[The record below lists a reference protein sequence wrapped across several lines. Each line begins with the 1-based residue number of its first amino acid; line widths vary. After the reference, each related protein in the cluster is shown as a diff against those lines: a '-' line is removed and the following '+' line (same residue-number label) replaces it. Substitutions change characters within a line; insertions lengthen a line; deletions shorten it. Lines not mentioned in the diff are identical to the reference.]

1 MNRGVLGFD
10 IGEQYSQAALLLH
23 GEKEPVCINYEE
35 NEDSYLLPN
44 IACYKEHQLWY
55 SLEANEMLRLEEGDR
70 IGDILKNVRN
80 HETVVLDGAGYLYQ
94 DIFISLIMEHVKQVF
109 KHLECLPEKIV
120 FTLYDI
126 NPNMLEALE
135 ILKKE
140 EIFQGIEVLYTGYQ
154 NSLLSFV
161 LNQENELWSSNVA
174 SFYYGPEGMQYFQI
188 NFTKRNT
195 PLQIQVKHKDYKEK
209 LDYSENEKLE
219 KDEIFKMIASDAIGN
234 SCLSSVFLCGT
245 GFENGW
251 AKESLKFLCNGRRVF
266 LGQNLFAFGACY
278 YGMDEK
284 EDILVNSSERIQ
296 YDIGIIGYDGT
307 KEQMVLIA
315 RGGKEWFDVKGVI
328 SVFLNDTKRIEFIY
342 VNRFTNERIIE
353 TVEVG
358 GLPKRPPRTT
368 KLELTVEFYDK
379 NTGAIV
385 IRDKGFGKLF
395 PTTNKIYRKEF
406 TVIKDV

>member
-1 MNRGVLGFD
+1 M
-10 IGEQYSQAALLLH
+10 
-23 GEKEPVCINYEE
+23 
-35 NEDSYLLPN
+35 
-44 IACYKEHQLWY
+44 
-55 SLEANEMLRLEEGDR
+55 
-70 IGDILKNVRN
+70 
-80 HETVVLDGAGYLYQ
+80 
-94 DIFISLIMEHVKQVF
+94 
-109 KHLECLPEKIV
+109 
-120 FTLYDI
+120 
-126 NPNMLEALE
+126 
-135 ILKKE
+135 
-140 EIFQGIEVLYTGYQ
+140 
-154 NSLLSFV
+154 
-161 LNQENELWSSNVA
+161 
-174 SFYYGPEGMQYFQI
+174 
-188 NFTKRNT
+188 
-195 PLQIQVKHKDYKEK
+195 
-209 LDYSENEKLE
+209 
-219 KDEIFKMIASDAIGN
+219 
-234 SCLSSVFLCGT
+234 
-245 GFENGW
+245 
-251 AKESLKFLCNGRRVF
+251 
-266 LGQNLFAFGACY
+266 GQNLFAFGACY

>member
-1 MNRGVLGFD
+1 MKQGILGFD
-10 IGEQYSQAALLLH
+10 IGEQHCQAALLIP
-23 GEKEPVCINYEE
+23 GEKEPFGVNE
-35 NEDSYLLPN
+35 NEESFLLPN
-44 IACYKEHQLWY
+44 IACYQERRLWY
-55 SLEANEMLRLEEGDR
+55 SLEAEE
-70 IGDILKNVRN
+70 ILKLGDGHKIDGILEQVRN
-80 HETVVLDGAGYLYQ
+80 HESVVIDGVSYLYQ
-94 DIFISLIMEHVKQVF
+94 DIFVSLIVAHVNQVL
-109 KHLECLPEKIV
+109 KCLECQPEKIV

-126 NPNMLEALE
+126 TPNVLEALE
-135 ILKKE
+135 LLKKE
-140 EIFQGIEVLYTGYQ
+140 EIFSEMEMIYTGYQ

-161 LNQENELWSSNVA
+161 LNQETELWSSNVGT
-174 SFYYGPEGMQYFQI
+174 FYYGPEGMQYFQI
-188 NFTKRNT
+188 NFTKRNS
-195 PLQIQVKHKDYKEK
+195 PMQIQIKHKNYGEDFAYSQEEK
-209 LDYSENEKLE
+209 ME
-219 KDEIFKMIASDAIGN
+219 KDEVFKIVSSDAIGN
-234 SCLSSVFLCGT
+234 SCLSSVFLCGM
-245 GFENGW
+245 GFKNGW

-278 YGMDEK
+278 YGQDEK
-284 EDILVNSSERIQ
+284 EDILVNSSERIP

-315 RGGKEWFDVKGVI
+315 QGGKEWFLIKGVV

-342 VNRFTNERIIE
+342 LNRFTNERIIE

>member
-1 MNRGVLGFD
+1 MNQGILGFD
-10 IGEQYSQAALLLH
+10 IGEEYSQAALLLP
-23 GEKEPVCINYEE
+23 GEKEPVCIHYSEKEE
-35 NEDSYLLPN
+35 DYLLHN
-44 IACYKEHQLWY
+44 LVCYQEHRLWY
-55 SLEANEMLRLEEGDR
+55 SLKAKEILEQGEGDR
-70 IGDILKNVRN
+70 ICDILKQVRA
-80 HETVVLDGAGYLYQ
+80 HESIVLEGVSYLYQ
-94 DIFISLIMEHVKQVF
+94 DIFISLLLEQIRQVF
-109 KHLECLPEKIV
+109 KLLDAPPEKIIL
-120 FTLYDI
+120 TLYDI
-126 NPNMLEALE
+126 TPNMLEALE
-135 ILKKE
+135 ALKKE
-140 EIFQGIEVLYTGYQ
+140 EMFQGIEVIYTGYQ

-161 LNQENELWSSNVA
+161 LNQENELWSSNA
-174 SFYYGPEGMQYFQI
+174 GSFYYGPEGMQYFQI

-195 PLQIQVKHKDYKEK
+195 PMHIQIKHKDYQQQLAFETEEK
-209 LDYSENEKLE
+209 VE

-234 SCLSSVFLCGT
+234 SCLSSVFLCGL
-245 GFENGW
+245 GFEKGW

-278 YGMDEK
+278 YGQGDR
-284 EDILVNSSERIQ
+284 EDILVDSDERIQ
-296 YDIGIIGYDGT
+296 YDIGIMGYDGT

-328 SVFLNDTKRIEFIY
+328 SVFLNDTKRIDFIY
-342 VNRFTNERIIE
+342 TNRFTGEKIIE

-406 TVIKDV
+406 TVIKED

>member
-1 MNRGVLGFD
+1 MNQGILGFD
-10 IGEQYSQAALLLH
+10 IGEHFSQAALLLRE
-23 GEKEPVCINYEE
+23 EKEPICVNYDEK
-35 NEDSYLLPN
+35 EDSYLLPN
-44 IACYKEHQLWY
+44 IVCYKEHRLWY
-55 SLEANEMLRLEEGDR
+55 SLEAEVMISAGEGDA
-70 IGDILKNVRN
+70 IDDILEHVRN
-80 HETVVLDGAGYLYQ
+80 HESVVIDGASYLYQ
-94 DIFISLIMEHVKQVF
+94 DIFVSLIVEHVNEVLK
-109 KHLECLPEKIV
+109 CLNHPPEKIV

-135 ILKKE
+135 VLKKE
-140 EIFQGIEVLYTGYQ
+140 EIFQGIEIIYTGYQ
-154 NSLLSFV
+154 NSLFSFV
-161 LNQENELWSSNVA
+161 LNQENELWSSNVG

-188 NFTKRNT
+188 NFTKRNV
-195 PLQIQVKHKDYKEK
+195 PMQIQIKHKNYGEELAYIKDEK
-209 LDYSENEKLE
+209 VE

-234 SCLSSVFLCGT
+234 SCLSSVFLCGL
-245 GFENGW
+245 GFEKGW

-278 YGMDEK
+278 YGIEEK
-284 EDILVNSSERIQ
+284 EDILVDSSERIQ

-315 RGGKEWFDVKGVI
+315 QGGKEWFEVKGVI

-342 VNRFTNERIIE
+342 INRFTNERIVE

-406 TVIKDV
+406 TVIKDE

>member
-1 MNRGVLGFD
+1 
-10 IGEQYSQAALLLH
+10 
-23 GEKEPVCINYEE
+23 
-35 NEDSYLLPN
+35 
-44 IACYKEHQLWY
+44 
-55 SLEANEMLRLEEGDR
+55 
-70 IGDILKNVRN
+70 
-80 HETVVLDGAGYLYQ
+80 
-94 DIFISLIMEHVKQVF
+94 
-109 KHLECLPEKIV
+109 
-120 FTLYDI
+120 
-126 NPNMLEALE
+126 MLEALE